1 MSADGSR
8 TVTVRRFASM
18 ADADREDLA
27 YWRTLTPAE
36 RILLTWQISREQAT
50 LAGQPLHEPG
60 LCRSVARVRR
70 R

>member
-1 MSADGSR
+1 MSAHRSR

-27 YWRTLTPAE
+27 YWRTLSPAE
-36 RILLTWQISREQAT
+36 RIRLTWQISREQAI
-50 LAGQPLHEPG
+50 LAGQPPHEPG
-60 LCRSVARVRR
+60 LHRSVARVRR